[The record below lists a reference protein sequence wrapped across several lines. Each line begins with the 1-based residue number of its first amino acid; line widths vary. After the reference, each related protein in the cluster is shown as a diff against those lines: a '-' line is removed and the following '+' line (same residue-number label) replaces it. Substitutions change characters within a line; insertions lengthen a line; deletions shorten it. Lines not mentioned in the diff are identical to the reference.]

1 MTAEARIGENNL
13 PLIQFYVDQILCVIY
28 AVFQQIQSGQQVVCL
43 IQAQAAFS
51 AAVKEQAKCSKPT
64 RSMSK
69 RKRYITHLHVEALHD
84 IFSLLYAVW
93 IHGKAGDTV
102 VKHGLVPGRLSW
114 AVERLPGVIRT
125 HVSCTAC
132 NCWGQMLL

>member
-1 MTAEARIGENNL
+1 M

-43 IQAQAAFS
+43 VQAQAAFS
-51 AAVKEQAKCSKPT
+51 AAVKEQAKCSKT
-64 RSMSK
+64 MSE
-69 RKRYITHLHVEALHD
+69 RKRNITHLHVEALHD

-93 IHGKAGDTV
+93 IHSKAGDTV
-102 VKHGLVPGRLSW
+102 VKHRLVPGRLSW
-114 AVERLPGVIRT
+114 AVKRLPGEIRT
-125 HVSCTAC
+125 HVSCMAC